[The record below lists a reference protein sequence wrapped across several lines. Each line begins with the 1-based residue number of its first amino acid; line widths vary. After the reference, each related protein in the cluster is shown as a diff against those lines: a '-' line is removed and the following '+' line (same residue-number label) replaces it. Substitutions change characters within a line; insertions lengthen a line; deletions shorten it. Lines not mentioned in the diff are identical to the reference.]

1 MRGLSEIAFVGMV
14 TLTMHGCG
22 FQADT
27 QQSSAATPSA
37 PQVAQQPAEP
47 FTKPPMLPPQPE
59 QSVAITSAPS
69 FIQSTD
75 GDQRAKQVQKGRQDP
90 FAGLFVQTPPNVV
103 TTVVPHRTVVPQR
116 ISPVAG
122 KPQKPQRVAVRLSS
136 PSPVVNI
143 GNPGSQPTQ
152 DQNKPSLEAPTPSE
166 PVLPPPPPQP
176 DLARA
181 VAVTGVIQVGDEPE
195 AIVKVPNETTSR
207 YVKIGQRLANGQVL
221 VKRIEINEGADP
233 VVILEQYGTEVAR
246 AVGEQ
251 PVANTAPTNTSSTSA
266 NTPPTSANTPPAG
279 DTAPSQPTNSSPA
292 GDTAPPPPPTN
303 SSPAGDT
310 APPPP
315 TNSSSPGDS

>member
-37 PQVAQQPAEP
+37 PQVAQKQPAEP

-59 QSVAITSAPS
+59 QSVATLAPS

-103 TTVVPHRTVVPQR
+103 TTVVPHRTVVAQR
-116 ISPVAG
+116 ISPVPG

-152 DQNKPSLEAPTPSE
+152 EPTKPSLEAPTSSE
-166 PVLPPPPPQP
+166 PVLPPAPPQP

-233 VVILEQYGTEVAR
+233 VVILEQYGAEVAR

-251 PVANTAPTNTSSTSA
+251 PIVNTAQKNTPPTGA
-266 NTPPTSANTPPAG
+266 NTPPTSAN
-279 DTAPSQPTNSSPA
+279 APPA

-303 SSPAGDT
+303 SS
-310 APPPP
+310 
-315 TNSSSPGDS
+315 SPGDS